1 MGVHL
6 SFWEVT
12 RTSGPRV
19 SRASRPL
26 GVQKDAAKMAA
37 ELAGKMP
44 APRSERAFPRNGDA
58 PSIVEEVV
66 FLGEA
71 GDNIQ
76 P

>member
-1 MGVHL
+1 
-6 SFWEVT
+6 
-12 RTSGPRV
+12 
-19 SRASRPL
+19 
-26 GVQKDAAKMAA
+26 MAA